1 MQDAFEDAM
10 VTGWEQVC
18 AGLDLPDPD
27 DRHVLAAAI
36 TGGGQSLVTFNLKDF
51 PDSRLLASGVEAVH
65 PDEFLLDQ
73 LDLHPAAA
81 MQVLSEQA
89 ADLRHPPSTSSH
101 FSTCWSGVVSRRL
114 PTRHASSCD
123 RHVAAVCCPF
133 SGKGL
138 AS

>member
-51 PDSRLLASGVEAVH
+51 PDSRLLAVGSGG
-65 PDEFLLDQ
+65 
-73 LDLHPAAA
+73 
-81 MQVLSEQA
+81 S
-89 ADLRHPPSTSSH
+89 PP
-101 FSTCWSGVVSRRL
+101 R
-114 PTRHASSCD
+114 
-123 RHVAAVCCPF
+123 
-133 SGKGL
+133 
-138 AS
+138 